1 MWINSWVYPDEL
13 LVLICVDDVLIT
25 TVNVLYIYMIHIY
38 ILHWFSS
45 YPFRTINP
53 VKCITKK
60 INSPLIA
67 EVSRVCGSLD
77 WWSWRV
83 KGACRRAVS
92 SWVVVVSLSE
102 IGNHLELPQGS
113 VYNHIGGHRYLF
125 IYLYSL
131 FGRIGGLFWNHPE
144 VCRQWKGIKKKQCHN
159 LT

>member
-25 TVNVLYIYMIHIY
+25 TVNVLYIWYIYIY

-92 SWVVVVSLSE
+92 SWVVVRWSFPCPKSGTIWSYHKGRFTTTLGDIV
-102 IGNHLELPQGS
+102 I
-113 VYNHIGGHRYLF
+113 YLF
-125 IYLYSL
+125 VFFVWENRRFVLKPP
-131 FGRIGGLFWNHPE
+131 GGL
-144 VCRQWKGIKKKQCHN
+144 
-159 LT
+159 